1 MPLLSRIGGQNPIA
15 RHLSGAPAAPSIS
28 YRAAPGS
35 ASDLSTYTFSGV
47 SIGTAGA
54 NRHVIVGIMSLADN
68 LGVTGISSVTIG
80 GVTATTQVAVNDTA
94 TGSFSALVIAAVPT
108 GTTGDVV
115 VNMTTTQARLRIG
128 VWAAYDLTSPTAV
141 TTNQSKNA
149 NPSVLNINTQAGD
162 IVVGVGFNNTASSV
176 SWTGATERFDASL
189 EGANE
194 SGADHVATT
203 AESPR
208 TLSLAW
214 TSYSRNSAVSAAWR

>member
-1 MPLLSRIGGQNPIA
+1 
-15 RHLSGAPAAPSIS
+15 
-28 YRAAPGS
+28 
-35 ASDLSTYTFSGV
+35 
-47 SIGTAGA
+47 
-54 NRHVIVGIMSLADN
+54 
-68 LGVTGISSVTIG
+68 
-80 GVTATTQVAVNDTA
+80 
-94 TGSFSALVIAAVPT
+94 
-108 GTTGDVV
+108 
-115 VNMTTTQARLRIG
+115 
-128 VWAAYDLTSPTAV
+128 V